1 MTGYIF
7 FQTVA
12 DSKNEAD
19 CLPHQAL
26 LARQYVS
33 VGETHPDDGHHL
45 PLTLCAAGSK
55 WGAWVV
61 LHGLTNGDEST
72 DKELNPHFHYWQ
84 CVDIHSLHI
93 KENLFFTTKSVKRE
107 TYRSIWLNAILTKKS
122 LEGKEATAH
131 TPC

>member
-12 DSKNEAD
+12 DSKNEAA

-72 DKELNPHFHYWQ
+72 DRQGTQSTLP
-84 CVDIHSLHI
+84 SL
-93 KENLFFTTKSVKRE
+93 TMRRYT
-107 TYRSIWLNAILTKKS
+107 
-122 LEGKEATAH
+122 
-131 TPC
+131 